1 MRALRVFREVDII
14 ACEDTRNTGMLLKH
28 YEIPPKKLLSYHSYS
43 TNNRQNYIIE
53 LLLSG
58 QNIALVS
65 DAGTPGISDPAY
77 SLVHQAIEAGI
88 KITPIP

>member
-1 MRALRVFREVDII
+1 
-14 ACEDTRNTGMLLKH
+14 MLLKY
-28 YEIPPKKLLSYHSYS
+28 YEISPKKLLSYHSYS

-77 SLVHQAIEAGI
+77 SLVHQAIKAGI